1 MFLPLQTPAEAPCQ
15 QHGQNVHGSEADR
28 PYTDPDNH
36 GRPFINTQDLSV
48 QPLIDRS
55 ETLQLGTDSRC
66 IHTVGSRD
74 LRFNLI

>member
-1 MFLPLQTPAEAPCQ
+1 MFLTLQTPAEAPCQ
-15 QHGQNVHGSEADR
+15 QHGQNEADR

-36 GRPFINTQDLSV
+36 GRPLINTQDLSV

-55 ETLQLGTDSRC
+55 ETLQLGTESRC
-66 IHTVGSRD
+66 IYTVGSRD

>member
-1 MFLPLQTPAEAPCQ
+1 MLSPLQTPAEALCQ
-15 QHGQNVHGSEADR
+15 DHGQHVHASEADR

-36 GRPFINTQDLSV
+36 GRPYSNTQDLSV
-48 QPLIDRS
+48 QPMIDRS

-66 IHTVGSRD
+66 IYTVGSRD